1 MGQKGGTVSEV
12 DRLKD
17 EVAAAAAEVG
27 VNQAELERAA
37 ARTALSQV
45 HIPDDLKENM
55 ALFLRLV
62 RKVLTEYDPELRH
75 AFDTLLA
82 DAIRANIE
90 EDATSIDSE
99 GRAAAF
105 ADAVSIIDSLDVG
118 PATMLTRAFAAYFH
132 LANICEENYRVK
144 SLRTRE
150 QAVPTTE
157 DEDPINDITVA
168 YHQLVDECGRGK
180 ALALLNRLEFHPV
193 FTAHPTEA
201 RRKAVEGKIRRISAL
216 LEERP
221 RLGGASLAENE
232 RRMLEEIDA
241 LLRTSPIAIKKPTP
255 VEEADTILDIFDA
268 TLFDMVPEVYRR
280 FDDWELGEKAGT
292 VAPIC
297 PAFFHPGS
305 WIGSDRDGN
314 PNVTARVSRRV
325 AEKFRTH
332 MLETLTEA
340 TYRTGRNLTLDASST
355 KPSDQLLNLWNH
367 QVEMSEVLTAHALEV
382 SASEL
387 HRAVMIV
394 ISNRLEATI
403 GRTADM
409 MYDSAEDY
417 IADLRVVQHSLAHAG
432 AVRTAYGPLQRLIW
446 QAETFG
452 FHMVEMEFR
461 QHSLV
466 HSRALADIR
475 EHGRWGERGELAPM
489 TKEVLDTFRSIG
501 SIQRKNG
508 VKAARRYIISFTQS
522 PQNVAD
528 VYELAR
534 LAFAHEQDVP
544 TLDVIPL
551 FEQVEDLENAV
562 DTLDE
567 VIKLADVQRRLAQ
580 TGRRMEVMLG
590 YSDSSKDAGPTSATL
605 VLHATQE
612 RIARWADENNI
623 DLVLM
628 HGRGGAVGRG
638 GGPANRAVL
647 SQPKGSVNCRFKLT
661 EQGEVI
667 FARYGDPTLA
677 RRHVESVAGA
687 TLLQSAPAIEYINTE
702 TTDKYAELAFEL
714 DRASRE
720 RYLDLLGTEGFA
732 AWFSTVT
739 PLTEIGLMP
748 IGSRP
753 AKRGLGAKSLDDL
766 RTIPWIFS
774 WSQART
780 NLAAWYG
787 LGSACERFG
796 DLERLREA
804 YAEWPLFTTFVDNI
818 EMSLSKTDER
828 IARMYLALGD
838 REDLDAKVLDE
849 MALTRKWVLAITGN
863 DWPLQN
869 RRVLGPVI
877 RMRLPFV
884 NVLSVMQARALATMR
899 TKGDKLTP
907 EERERFIYLILCTVS
922 GVSAGLQNTG

>member
-1 MGQKGGTVSEV
+1 MSEV

-27 VNQAELERAA
+27 VHQAELERAA

-314 PNVTARVSRRV
+314 PNVTAKVSRRV
-325 AEKFRTH
+325 AEKVRTH
-332 MLETLTEA
+332 MLETLIEA
-340 TYRTGRNLTLDASST
+340 TYRKCSNLML
-355 KPSDQLLNLWNH
+355 
-367 QVEMSEVLTAHALEV
+367 
-382 SASEL
+382 
-387 HRAVMIV
+387 
-394 ISNRLEATI
+394 
-403 GRTADM
+403 
-409 MYDSAEDY
+409 
-417 IADLRVVQHSLAHAG
+417 VV
-432 AVRTAYGPLQRLIW
+432 
-446 QAETFG
+446 
-452 FHMVEMEFR
+452 
-461 QHSLV
+461 
-466 HSRALADIR
+466 
-475 EHGRWGERGELAPM
+475 
-489 TKEVLDTFRSIG
+489 
-501 SIQRKNG
+501 
-508 VKAARRYIISFTQS
+508 
-522 PQNVAD
+522 
-528 VYELAR
+528 
-534 LAFAHEQDVP
+534 
-544 TLDVIPL
+544 
-551 FEQVEDLENAV
+551 
-562 DTLDE
+562 
-567 VIKLADVQRRLAQ
+567 
-580 TGRRMEVMLG
+580 
-590 YSDSSKDAGPTSATL
+590 
-605 VLHATQE
+605 
-612 RIARWADENNI
+612 
-623 DLVLM
+623 
-628 HGRGGAVGRG
+628 
-638 GGPANRAVL
+638 
-647 SQPKGSVNCRFKLT
+647 
-661 EQGEVI
+661 
-667 FARYGDPTLA
+667 
-677 RRHVESVAGA
+677 
-687 TLLQSAPAIEYINTE
+687 
-702 TTDKYAELAFEL
+702 
-714 DRASRE
+714 
-720 RYLDLLGTEGFA
+720 
-732 AWFSTVT
+732 
-739 PLTEIGLMP
+739 
-748 IGSRP
+748 
-753 AKRGLGAKSLDDL
+753 
-766 RTIPWIFS
+766 
-774 WSQART
+774 
-780 NLAAWYG
+780 
-787 LGSACERFG
+787 
-796 DLERLREA
+796 
-804 YAEWPLFTTFVDNI
+804 
-818 EMSLSKTDER
+818 
-828 IARMYLALGD
+828 
-838 REDLDAKVLDE
+838 
-849 MALTRKWVLAITGN
+849 
-863 DWPLQN
+863 
-869 RRVLGPVI
+869 
-877 RMRLPFV
+877 
-884 NVLSVMQARALATMR
+884 
-899 TKGDKLTP
+899 
-907 EERERFIYLILCTVS
+907 
-922 GVSAGLQNTG
+922 

>member
-1 MGQKGGTVSEV
+1 MSEL
-12 DRLKD
+12 DRLK
-17 EVAAAAAEVG
+17 EGGQGSVRPSASE
-27 VNQAELERAA
+27 AELEWAA
-37 ARTALSQV
+37 AREALSEV
-45 HIPDDLKENM
+45 EVPDGLKDNM

-62 RKVLTEYDPELRH
+62 RKVLGEYDSDLRATFDALLVDTIKANSYEPGTNEVEMN
-75 AFDTLLA
+75 AF
-82 DAIRANIE
+82 R
-90 EDATSIDSE
+90 
-99 GRAAAF
+99 
-105 ADAVSIIDSLDVG
+105 DAVRIIDSLPVEK
-118 PATMLTRAFAAYFH
+118 ATLVMRAFAAYFH
-132 LANICEENYRVK
+132 LANVCEENYRVG
-144 SLRTRE
+144 SLRARE
-150 QAVPTTE
+150 SAISTSERE
-157 DEDPINDITVA
+157 DTINDLTVA
-168 YHQLVDECGRGK
+168 YRQLVDECGTGK
-180 ALALLNRLEFHPV
+180 AMALLDRLEFHPV

-201 RRKAVEGKIRRISAL
+201 RRKAVEGKIRRIAGL

-232 RRMLEEIDA
+232 RRMLQEIDA
-241 LLRTSPIAIKKPTP
+241 LFRTSPIGIKKPTP
-255 VEEADTILDIFDA
+255 VEEADTVIDIFDN

-292 VAPIC
+292 VSPIC

-314 PNVTARVSRRV
+314 PNVTAKVSRKV
-325 AEKFRTH
+325 SEKFRVH
-332 MLETLTEA
+332 MLETLADA
-340 TYRTGRNLTLDASST
+340 TQVTGRNITLDAASTRPSSE
-355 KPSDQLLNLWNH
+355 LLNLWSH
-367 QVEMSEVLTAHALEV
+367 QVEMSESLTKRAQDV

-394 ISNRLEATI
+394 MANRLRATI
-403 GRTADM
+403 TRTADV
-409 MYDSAEDY
+409 MYANAEEY
-417 IADLRVVQHSLAHAG
+417 VADLMVVQRSLAKAG
-432 AVRTAYGPLQRLIW
+432 AVRTAYGPVQNLIW
-446 QAETFG
+446 QAQTFG
-452 FHMVEMEFR
+452 FHLVEMEFR

-489 TKEVLDTFRSIG
+489 TKEVLDTFRAIG

-522 PQNVAD
+522 AQNVAD

-534 LAFAHEQDVP
+534 LAFAHEEDVP

-551 FEQVEDLENAV
+551 FEQVEDLENAI
-562 DTLDE
+562 DTLNE
-567 VIKLADVQRRLAQ
+567 VIELPDVQRRLRQ
-580 TGRRMEVMLG
+580 TGRRLEVMLG

-605 VLHATQE
+605 VLHATQA
-612 RIARWADENNI
+612 RIAKWAEENNI

-647 SQPKGSVNCRFKLT
+647 SQPRGSVNCHFKLT

-687 TLLQSAPAIEYINTE
+687 TLLQSSPSIEYVNTE
-702 TTDKYAELAFEL
+702 TTAKYADVATAL

-720 RYLDLLGTEGFA
+720 RYLDLLNSEGFA
-732 AWFSTVT
+732 EWFGVVT
-739 PLTEIGLMP
+739 PLAEIGLMP

-753 AKRGLGAKSLDDL
+753 AKRGLGAKSLADL

-787 LGSACERFG
+787 LGSACESFG
-796 DLERLREA
+796 DLARLKEA

-818 EMSLSKTDER
+818 EMSLAKTDDR
-828 IARMYLALGD
+828 IAQMYLDLAD
-838 REDLDAKVLDE
+838 RPDLNQKVLDE
-849 MALTRKWVLAITGN
+849 MRLTRKWVLAITGN
-863 DWPLQN
+863 EWPLQN

-884 NVLSVMQARALATMR
+884 NVLSLAQVRALDTLR
-899 TKGDKLTP
+899 NKGEALTP